1 MFLRLCLT
9 LSSHGLSDLILNFDI
24 FSRQKLGVEIFCVCV
39 KLIIHHSF
47 PEAAAAAL
55 AEKQDLVLLDELLK
69 KAQKAR
75 EVQAKVNKMQKFFFN
90 VVVLGVVTQSPKQRL
105 VINMLDGTDFGV
117 KVYFCGGRKTGE
129 SKEKPS
135 ESD

>member
-1 MFLRLCLT
+1 MPVSFEKGVVLVSNTISSPVRLLALVFLRLCLT

-75 EVQAKVNKMQKFFFN
+75 EVQAKVNKMQKVF
-90 VVVLGVVTQSPKQRL
+90 L
-105 VINMLDGTDFGV
+105 MLL
-117 KVYFCGGRKTGE
+117 C
-129 SKEKPS
+129 
-135 ESD
+135 

>member
-1 MFLRLCLT
+1 MGRAY
-9 LSSHGLSDLILNFDI
+9 SGYAALI
-24 FSRQKLGVEIFCVCV
+24 V

-75 EVQAKVNKMQKFFFN
+75 EVQAKVNKMQKVF
-90 VVVLGVVTQSPKQRL
+90 L
-105 VINMLDGTDFGV
+105 MLL
-117 KVYFCGGRKTGE
+117 C
-129 SKEKPS
+129 
-135 ESD
+135 